1 MARTVSRAW
10 RSLLLRAAT
19 RGRSAGCQ
27 PRPHAAVTLA
37 TRARPR
43 ARSTS
48 AGPSGCEGP
57 RASPS
62 THSSA
67 PLAAS
72 PNGHEAT
79 ARSIISSMRP
89 TSNSPRDRPA
99 PPRPRVRPASR
110 RRGPGGWYWARLW
123 CRLCLL
129 PFPIVLILSRRRRR
143 TVDPLPEQQYARD
156 VTKFGAM
163 NGRRSIGDD
172 ERRARLAVRHRLA
185 GSARADNPTEVA
197 RSLVAL
203 HSTDPATVFLAS
215 AARMPS
221 PSVEAIEGA
230 PRRTRGP
237 SGPAPKAPRAGN
249 TQTHVKSG
257 RTDPV
262 TLVERALYEERSLV
276 RILGM
281 RRTLFVVPTEL
292 VPIVHAA
299 CTRAIAA
306 TQRRRYAKL
315 LEEGGI
321 AADGA
326 AWLDRVGEAT
336 MAALEK
342 RGEAFGAQLS
352 ADVPELRSRL
362 SHGEGKKWAGTTSMT
377 TWVLTLLA
385 ADERIVRGRPR
396 GSWLSSQYS
405 WSPAPRWHDEGE
417 APLDTATAQAELAGR
432 WLASFG
438 PATLADLAWWTGWTK
453 AAASAALAAVGAVEV
468 DLAGT
473 TGYVL
478 PDDAEPQAA
487 PEPWVA
493 LLPALD
499 STAMGWTDRAFYGAD
514 DKVLYDRSGNIAP
527 TVWSD
532 GRVVGC
538 WAQRADGEVAVRLLV
553 DTGREA
559 AAAIDEA
566 AARLGN
572 WLGPAR
578 VKSRFRTP
586 IERELLA

>member
-1 MARTVSRAW
+1 
-10 RSLLLRAAT
+10 
-19 RGRSAGCQ
+19 
-27 PRPHAAVTLA
+27 
-37 TRARPR
+37 
-43 ARSTS
+43 
-48 AGPSGCEGP
+48 
-57 RASPS
+57 
-62 THSSA
+62 
-67 PLAAS
+67 
-72 PNGHEAT
+72 
-79 ARSIISSMRP
+79 
-89 TSNSPRDRPA
+89 
-99 PPRPRVRPASR
+99 
-110 RRGPGGWYWARLW
+110 
-123 CRLCLL
+123 
-129 PFPIVLILSRRRRR
+129 
-143 TVDPLPEQQYARD
+143 VDPLPEQQYARD

-221 PSVEAIEGA
+221 PSVEALEGA

-299 CTRAIAA
+299 CTRAIAV

-315 LEEGGI
+315 LTEGGI
-321 AADGA
+321 TDDGE
-326 AWLDRVGEAT
+326 AWLDRVGDAT
-336 MAALEK
+336 LAALEA
-342 RGEAFGAQLS
+342 RGEAFGAELS

-396 GSWLSSQYS
+396 GSWISSQYS
-405 WSPAPRWHDEGE
+405 WAPATRWQPDGE
-417 APLDTATAQAELAGR
+417 VPLDTAAAQAELAQR
-432 WLASFG
+432 WLAAFG

-453 AAASAALAAVGAVEV
+453 TATRAALAAVGAVEV
-468 DLAGT
+468 DIDGGT
-473 TGYVL
+473 AFVL
-478 PDDAEPQAA
+478 PDDLEPAPP

-499 STAMGWTDRAFYGAD
+499 PTAMGWKDRAFYGGD
-514 DKVLYDRSGNIAP
+514 DKRLYDRSGNVAP

-532 GRVVGC
+532 GRIVGC
-538 WAQRADGEVAVRLLV
+538 WAHRADGEVAVRLLAEV
-553 DTGREA
+553 GRDTA
-559 AAAIDEA
+559 SAIDD
-566 AARLGN
+566 AARRLGA
-572 WLGPAR
+572 WLGSTR
-578 VKSRFRTP
+578 VTVRSRFRAP
-586 IERELLA
+586 IERELAERPSG